1 MTSINPTP
9 YWTLHQ
15 CADDRLLFA
24 KSVFKKRE
32 FFLEIDGY
40 PADGFVEAH
49 FKVIGQF
56 PVGYVCANHFL
67 AEITK
72 KTVQTEFWYQWDWDK
87 SGIISTITNKV
98 ETVAA
103 LLQITEAVFWCIEMD
118 HKYLKQPRLKQIL
131 ELDTPT
137 SWNIGDVSIQI
148 ILNH

>member
-1 MTSINPTP
+1 
-9 YWTLHQ
+9 
-15 CADDRLLFA
+15 
-24 KSVFKKRE
+24 
-32 FFLEIDGY
+32 
-40 PADGFVEAH
+40 
-49 FKVIGQF
+49 
-56 PVGYVCANHFL
+56 L